1 MDEKTETT
9 VMLRNGRTVEFYGK
23 GVLGRILIG
32 RDPVAD
38 TPITWHI
45 SGRWRW
51 DDQDHSLDI
60 VDGFTLER
68 N

>member
-1 MDEKTETT
+1 MEASSNSP
-9 VMLRNGRTVEFYGK
+9 LPL
-23 GVLGRILIG
+23 VLGRILVG
-32 RDPVAD
+32 RDPVTD
-38 TPITWHI
+38 KPISWHL

-60 VDGFTLER
+60 VDGFTPEG